1 MSKTGRGPGDCLG
14 PVPASD
20 IDLSVDVD
28 APSFM
33 VEEPDLFTRVLSCA
47 IAGVVQTM
55 SAAIRCFSVSYLAV
69 VAISVRAFAE
79 RGRGE
84 TVDQVR
90 YTRGPWQRLGS
101 KPATTQTAGMIDRT
115 RSKLVSLVSLP
126 TALRFFKSLLTNER
140 ELGPEIFFRDLAI
153 VELLGKIQPT

>member
-20 IDLSVDVD
+20 IALSADVD

-33 VEEPDLFTRVLSCA
+33 VEEPDLFTQVLSCA
-47 IAGVVQTM
+47 IAGVVKAM
-55 SAAIRCFSVSYLAV
+55 SAAIRCFTVSYLAV

-90 YTRGPWQRLGS
+90 CTRGPWQRLGS
-101 KPATTQTAGMIDRT
+101 KPATTQTAGMIQDEVEASVPRE
-115 RSKLVSLVSLP
+115 P
-126 TALRFFKSLLTNER
+126 AYGAPLLQK
-140 ELGPEIFFRDLAI
+140 PAC
-153 VELLGKIQPT
+153 Q